1 MSHLILELIIVKI
14 LLIVVV
20 MENGQK
26 LNNKSESPTMFYKM
40 FIFFTN
46 LPLELNLII
55 LDYSNFFQ
63 EQHKIKYT
71 KVLNYIRRQVPKF
84 MYEISQLYRG
94 IFKITYYCFEKD
106 NKQILIMKN

>member
-1 MSHLILELIIVKI
+1 
-14 LLIVVV
+14 
-20 MENGQK
+20 
-26 LNNKSESPTMFYKM
+26 MFV
-40 FIFFTN
+40 FTN

-71 KVLNYIRRQVPKF
+71 EVLNHIRQVPKF
-84 MYEISQLYRG
+84 MYEISLLYRG

-106 NKQILIMKN
+106 NKQVLIMKN